1 MQLVYKV
8 LQVLPVLRAI
18 LVRKAQ
24 QALTVLQELLALLV
38 PRVLAWRVLQVPQVP
53 LAQGAELL
61 VLPAIQV
68 LKVLLAQQV
77 QRVLWAHKAL
87 LVLLGP

>member
-1 MQLVYKV
+1 M
-8 LQVLPVLRAI
+8 
-18 LVRKAQ
+18 
-24 QALTVLQELLALLV
+24 LQELLALLV